1 MFLPM
6 FFGMR
11 HHCRSG
17 YESFAANL
25 ASVRSLTGVQA
36 FVDGHRRELGERLSA
51 KVATR
56 NGSLQLRTADVA
68 NLPVGSLASVRPP
81 VTPQSVSSGESF
93 AAHLAHVGLL
103 PRVHGRVD
111 PQIDLSQEAFPA
123 NLKNQPSTKIQP
135 HNLSLTSQI
144 KGFSPVCIRKC
155 VWR

>member
-51 KVATR
+51 KVAT
-56 NGSLQLRTADVA
+56 
-68 NLPVGSLASVRPP
+68 VGSLASVRPP

-111 PQIDLSQEAFPA
+111 PQVDLSQEAFPA